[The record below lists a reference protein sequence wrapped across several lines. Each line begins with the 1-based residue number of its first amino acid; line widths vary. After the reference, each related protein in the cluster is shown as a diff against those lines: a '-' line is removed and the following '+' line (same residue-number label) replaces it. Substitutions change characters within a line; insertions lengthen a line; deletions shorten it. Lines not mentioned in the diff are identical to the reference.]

1 MEFKRFGERLNKHF
15 EEMIKGVNQL
25 YEVEVNKD
33 AMWNLYLDSFP
44 EGTNKMFRKRREYDC
59 GCCHHFIRTV
69 GNVVVIKNCEVHT
82 IWEFDAGNET
92 YQPVIDALD
101 AFVKSATVTNIYIP
115 AERRIGTISNYEVIG
130 YKNIEWNHMYIQ
142 IPKELCRDKY
152 LISTERSKARDTKNV
167 FKRSLDEISEAAVET
182 VLELIAQNSLYRG
195 GEWKGALECFQN
207 YQKEYSSVPESKKDL
222 WAWEKSNEAGMSI
235 GRIRNHSMGV
245 LLTDISEGMDLDK
258 AVRKYEAIVAPTNY
272 KRPKPVFTLRMLDET
287 KRSLEEGG
295 YLASLPRRFAN
306 LDDITVNNV
315 LFANKDAAD
324 RMMKSA
330 GDVFAEMSKGI
341 PISPK
346 KFTKVEEVPIEK
358 FISDVLPMTNSM
370 EVLFEKRLETNL
382 CSLIAPINKEAP
394 TMFKWNNPF
403 SWAYT
408 GNIADSDIRENV
420 KRAGGAVDGVLRFSI
435 QWNEDGTDNCDLDA
449 HCKEPN
455 GNEISFRNKVSS
467 YTRGS
472 LDVDIINPGGDVAVE
487 NITWANKNHL
497 IPGTYQFFVHQY
509 SGSVKKGF
517 RAEIEMDGEVYS
529 FDYPNKMRTRE
540 KVSVADVIVDN
551 HGNFTIK
558 ERLQSAN
565 SQISSKEIWG
575 ISTNQFIPVS
585 VVCYSPNYWDEQ
597 QQGHKH
603 VMFMLKGCKN
613 PEAPNG
619 MFNEYLRE
627 EFMKYK
633 HVLEALGAKLSVDNA
648 EDQLSGIG
656 FSTTKRNELFVKVK
670 GQTERVIK
678 VKI

>member
-1 MEFKRFGERLNKHF
+1 
-15 EEMIKGVNQL
+15 
-25 YEVEVNKD
+25 
-33 AMWNLYLDSFP
+33 
-44 EGTNKMFRKRREYDC
+44 
-59 GCCHHFIRTV
+59 
-69 GNVVVIKNCEVHT
+69 
-82 IWEFDAGNET
+82 
-92 YQPVIDALD
+92 
-101 AFVKSATVTNIYIP
+101 
-115 AERRIGTISNYEVIG
+115 
-130 YKNIEWNHMYIQ
+130 
-142 IPKELCRDKY
+142 
-152 LISTERSKARDTKNV
+152 
-167 FKRSLDEISEAAVET
+167 
-182 VLELIAQNSLYRG
+182 
-195 GEWKGALECFQN
+195 
-207 YQKEYSSVPESKKDL
+207 
-222 WAWEKSNEAGMSI
+222 
-235 GRIRNHSMGV
+235 MGV

-272 KRPKPVFTLRMLDET
+272 KRPKPVFTQRMLDET

-315 LFANKDAAD
+315 LFANKDAVD

-330 GDVFAEMSKGI
+330 GDVFAEMSKGL
-341 PISPK
+341 PINPK

-358 FISDVLPMTNSM
+358 FISDVLPTANSI
-370 EVLFEKRLETNL
+370 EILFEKRLETNL
-382 CSLIAPINKEAP
+382 CSLIAPMNKEAP
-394 TMFKWNNPF
+394 TMFKWDNPF

-435 QWNEDGTDNCDLDA
+435 QWNEDGVDNCDLDA

-455 GNEISFRNKVSS
+455 GNEIFFGDKVSS
-467 YTRGS
+467 YTRGR
-472 LDVDIINPGGDVAVE
+472 LDVDIVNPGRNVAVE

-497 IPGTYQFFVHQY
+497 ISGTFQFFVHQY

-517 RAEIEMDGEVYS
+517 RAEIEMDGKVYS
-529 FDYPNKMRTRE
+529 FDYPHGMRAGER
-540 KVSVADVIVDN
+540 VPVADVIVDN

-558 ERLQSAN
+558 ERLQSNN
-565 SQISSKEIWG
+565 SQIPSKEIWG

-648 EDQLSGIG
+648 EDQLSGVG